1 MKITLLFILLFSS
14 VLPSISDYPALDSS
28 ARRKLDN
35 SIKSTFQI
43 EEFILVRENDSLNV
57 FAIVNN
63 DVKLGSVM
71 IGSAMGRYEEFDFAV
86 LYSTDW
92 LIENVEILVYRS
104 DHGYEVMNK
113 KWLAQF
119 KGSTGCGLAY
129 GKDIDAI
136 SGATL
141 SGNALTEA
149 VAEFCEKAK
158 H

>member
-1 MKITLLFILLFSS
+1 MKITLLIILLFSS
-14 VLPSISDYPALDSS
+14 LLTTNNDGPDLDGS
-28 ARRKLDN
+28 ARRKLEN
-35 SIKSTFQI
+35 SVKSTYHTEAFS
-43 EEFILVRENDSLNV
+43 FIREYDSLNV

-63 DVKLGSVM
+63 DVKLGYVL

-86 LYSTDW
+86 LYTTDW

-104 DHGYEVMNK
+104 DHGYEIMNK

-119 KGSTGCGLAY
+119 KGSTGCGLIY

-149 VAEFCEKAK
+149 VAEFCEKTK

>member
-1 MKITLLFILLFSS
+1 MKITLLIILLFSS
-14 VLPSISDYPALDSS
+14 LLTSINDYPALDSG
-28 ARRKLDN
+28 ARRKLEN
-35 SIKSTFQI
+35 SVKTTFNTV
-43 EEFILVRENDSLNV
+43 EFTLVSENASLNTY
-57 FAIVNN
+57 AIESNGI
-63 DVKLGSVM
+63 KLGYVL

-86 LYSTDW
+86 LYSTEW

-104 DHGYEVMNK
+104 DHGYEIMNK